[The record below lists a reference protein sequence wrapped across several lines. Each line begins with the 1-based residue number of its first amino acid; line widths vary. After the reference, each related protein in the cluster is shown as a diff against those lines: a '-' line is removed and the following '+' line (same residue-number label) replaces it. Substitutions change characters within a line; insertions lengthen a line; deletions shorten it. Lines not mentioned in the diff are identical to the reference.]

1 MLPSWPVKTTFDLIV
16 VGGGIVG
23 AATAYQYRQ
32 RNPSARIAILEKEA
46 RPAAHQTGRNSGV
59 IHSGLY
65 YKPGSL
71 KAQTCL
77 SGYAQLLDFCA
88 ENAVA
93 HEVCGKIVVATDAQE
108 AQRLRGLADRGTENG
123 LQGLRFVD
131 ADQAREIEPH
141 IQAYEALWVPQTG
154 IVDYVGMTEKL
165 LERATDGHGSVRLN
179 CRVHGLKRSGSISHV
194 ETSEGT
200 YEAPHV
206 VVCAGL
212 QSDRMAAKDGV
223 RNGIRIVPFRG
234 DYYDLTPEAAH
245 KVRHLVYPV
254 PDPEFPFLGVH
265 FTRMVEGGVECG
277 PNAVFSFARE
287 GYSKTAFDAKDSTSA
302 LGFGGTWR
310 LFAKHW
316 RYGLGEYERAFSK
329 LKFLTA
335 LQKMMPGLQMEDI
348 VPGRAGIRAQ
358 ALDQAG
364 KLVDDF
370 VIERGEAAVHVIN
383 APSPAAT
390 ASLAIGEEILRRL

>member
-1 MLPSWPVKTTFDLIV
+1 MDRAFDLIV

-32 RNPSARIAILEKEA
+32 RHPSARIAVFEKEA

-71 KAQTCL
+71 KARTCL

-108 AQRLRGLADRGTENG
+108 AARLRGLAERGTQNG

-131 ADQAREIEPH
+131 TAQAREIEPH
-141 IQAYEALWVPQTG
+141 IEAFEALWVPQTG
-154 IVDYVGMTEKL
+154 IVDYVGMTQKL
-165 LERATDGHGSVRLN
+165 LDRATEGQGSLRLN
-179 CRVHGLKRSGSISHV
+179 CRVLELTRKGAVSEVK
-194 ETSEGT
+194 TTEGT
-200 YEAPHV
+200 FEAPYV

-212 QSDRMAAKDGV
+212 QSDRIAAKDGV

-234 DYYDLTPEAAH
+234 DYYDLRPEAAH
-245 KVRHLVYPV
+245 KVRNLVYPV

-287 GYSKTAFDAKDSTSA
+287 GYTKTAFDAKDSASA

-310 LFAKHW
+310 LFAQHW

-329 LKFLTA
+329 PKFLKA

-358 ALDQAG
+358 ALDQSG

-370 VIERGEAAVHVIN
+370 VIERGAAAVHVIN

>member
-1 MLPSWPVKTTFDLIV
+1 MDRAFDLIV

-32 RNPSARIAILEKEA
+32 RHPSARIAVFEKEA

-71 KAQTCL
+71 KARTCL

-93 HEVCGKIVVATDAQE
+93 HEVCGKIVAATDAQE
-108 AQRLRGLADRGTENG
+108 AARLRGLAERGTQNG

-131 ADQAREIEPH
+131 TAQAREIEPH
-141 IQAYEALWVPQTG
+141 IEAYEALWVPQTG
-154 IVDYVGMTEKL
+154 IVDYVGMTKKL
-165 LERATDGHGSVRLN
+165 LERATEAQGSVRLN
-179 CRVHGLKRSGSISHV
+179 CRVLELTRKGAVSEVK
-194 ETSEGT
+194 TTEGT
-200 YEAPHV
+200 FEAPYV

-212 QSDRMAAKDGV
+212 QSDRIAAKDGV

-245 KVRHLVYPV
+245 KVRNLVYPV
-254 PDPEFPFLGVH
+254 PDAEFPFLGVH

-287 GYSKTAFDAKDSTSA
+287 GYTKTAFDAKDSASA

-310 LFAKHW
+310 LFAQHW

-329 LKFLTA
+329 SKFLKA

-358 ALDQAG
+358 ALDQSG

-370 VIERGEAAVHVIN
+370 VIERGAAAVHVIN

>member
-1 MLPSWPVKTTFDLIV
+1 MDRAFDLIV

-32 RNPSARIAILEKEA
+32 MHPSARVAVLEKGS

-71 KAQTCL
+71 KARTCL
-77 SGYAQLLDFCA
+77 SGYAQLLEFCA
-88 ENAVA
+88 EHEVA

-108 AQRLRGLADRGTENG
+108 AARLRGLAERGTENG
-123 LQGLRFVD
+123 LQDLRFVD
-131 ADQAREIEPH
+131 AAQARDIEPH
-141 IQAYEALWVPQTG
+141 IEAYEALWVPQTG

-165 LERATDGHGSVRLN
+165 LERATDGQGSVRLN
-179 CRVHGLKRSGSISHV
+179 CRVQGLARKGAV
-194 ETSEGT
+194 SEVKTTAGT
-200 YEAPHV
+200 FEAPHV

-212 QSDRMAAKDGV
+212 QSDRIAAKDGV
-223 RNGIRIVPFRG
+223 RNNVRIVPFRG

-245 KVRHLVYPV
+245 KVRNLVYPV

-287 GYSKTAFDAKDSTSA
+287 GYTKTAFDAKDSASA

-329 LKFLTA
+329 PKFLKA

-358 ALDQAG
+358 ALDQTG

>member
-1 MLPSWPVKTTFDLIV
+1 MDRTFDLIV

-32 RNPSARIAILEKEA
+32 LHPLARIAVFEKEA

-71 KAQTCL
+71 KARTCL
-77 SGYAQLLDFCA
+77 SGYAQLLDFCT
-88 ENAVA
+88 ENGVA

-108 AQRLRGLADRGTENG
+108 AARLRGLAERGTQNG
-123 LQGLRFVD
+123 LQGLRFLD
-131 ADQAREIEPH
+131 ADQARDIEPH
-141 IQAYEALWVPQTG
+141 IEAHEALWVPQTG
-154 IVDYVGMTEKL
+154 IVDYVGMTKKL
-165 LERATDGHGSVRLN
+165 LERATEAQGSVRLN
-179 CRVHGLKRSGSISHV
+179 CRVLELTRKGAVSEVK
-194 ETSEGT
+194 TTEGT
-200 YEAPHV
+200 FEAPYV

-212 QSDRMAAKDGV
+212 QSDRIAAKDGV

-245 KVRHLVYPV
+245 KVRNLVYPV

-287 GYSKTAFDAKDSTSA
+287 GYTKTAFDAKDSASA

-310 LFAKHW
+310 LFAHHW

-329 LKFLTA
+329 PKFLKA

-358 ALDQAG
+358 ALDQQG

-370 VIERGEAAVHVIN
+370 VIERGAAAVHVIN